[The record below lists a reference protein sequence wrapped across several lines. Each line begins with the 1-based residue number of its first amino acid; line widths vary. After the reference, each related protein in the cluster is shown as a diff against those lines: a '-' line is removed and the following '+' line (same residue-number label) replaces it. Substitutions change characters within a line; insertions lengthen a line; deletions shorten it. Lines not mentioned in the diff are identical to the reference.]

1 MPVLKKLYFVLI
13 PALLLI
19 FAVSGFIT
27 YNFASNHTKHMYLD
41 EVQSDVNTALVA
53 AEYEQL
59 GLSLLVK
66 DISSSLQFLRYI
78 QNPTDYTT
86 LSLLEKRVLRVL
98 NQSHVNQ
105 FGQRNI
111 YIIDPK
117 FKLTLSTLR
126 VDPFEDLK
134 IPDSIYERVF
144 DIYTSLINQTELSQE
159 GFSYISVNGGLRYA
173 YVAAIDPYLVPQ
185 DKRANT
191 SSNRYILIADG
202 PLKQLSNLLISY
214 NDDDNMQLLIE
225 PSNEPE
231 NIENTQFIIKS
242 FEQNKDSINV
252 QMNSRHF
259 LAQVNIREQKFNME
273 KAMIAQHTFLGFLA
287 TLSFIMLIVHLVV
300 RYQLVR
306 PLKDLLHEISIG
318 GLKLRYFKRSSGQSE
333 IDGLKNAYIDSLTEL
348 KFEAEFDQLTKL
360 ANRRSFIRHLDVRL
374 KSSMSTRCYLVCW
387 DIMDFRKINDLY
399 GAKVGDNVLISLA
412 KALRETLQNQQSS
425 FGFSCSDYSLARLGG
440 NQFIAI
446 LEMAEHQSINE
457 EVENINNALTGTT
470 FLDYY
475 GFRLTIAT
483 GVLPVDTPKFEEIWH
498 RCIDAMLLNAKAH
511 SDGDSRIVYGEELIH
526 SLKRHDII
534 EKRLLECCESDN
546 FELRFMPIFNA
557 KTLEIDGAECL
568 IRCPALADIK
578 AGPDEF
584 VTVAEKSNLISK
596 IDMWV
601 IGMAIKSYKELSDI
615 HKYKGTLS
623 INISAMELYNRNFAD
638 NIRKVIER
646 FKVPPGNIIIEITE
660 TSYVKSTKLTV
671 QTIESIRSLGLKVS
685 LDDFGTG
692 YTAFNQLLHYPV
704 DELKIDKSFIDHIVY
719 DKADRK
725 MVESMVNL
733 GHSCNTLVVGEG
745 VECIEQ
751 YQYLRK
757 TNCDLIQGYLFSQPL
772 TYTEF
777 IEFIRDHKPN
787 TFLEQCSMLNEINGD
802 RIVALNQKSN

>member
-1 MPVLKKLYFVLI
+1 MPVLKKLYFVLM
-13 PALLLI
+13 PTLL
-19 FAVSGFIT
+19 FAFTIVGVIT
-27 YNFASNHTKHMYLD
+27 YNFASNHVKHMYLD

-66 DISSSLQFLRYI
+66 DIGSSLQFLRYI
-78 QNPTDYTT
+78 QNPSDYTT
-86 LSLLEKRVLRVL
+86 LSLLEKRVLQVL
-98 NQSHVNQ
+98 NQNLVNQ

-111 YIIDPK
+111 YIVDPK
-117 FKLTLSTLR
+117 FNLTLSTLR
-126 VDPFEDLK
+126 ADPFEGLK
-134 IPDSIYERVF
+134 IPDNIYERVF
-144 DIYTSLINQTELSQE
+144 DIYTALIKRDELSHQ
-159 GFSYISVNGGLRYA
+159 GFSYVSISGELRYA
-173 YVAAIDPYLVPQ
+173 YVAAIDPYLLPQ
-185 DKRANT
+185 DKRAND
-191 SSNRYILIADG
+191 SQNRYMLIADG
-202 PLKQLSNLLISY
+202 PLKQLSSLMIKY

-225 PSNEPE
+225 PTEEEGST
-231 NIENTQFIIKS
+231 ENTQFVIKS
-242 FEQNKDSINV
+242 FEQDKESIKV
-252 QMNSRHF
+252 QMTSRHL
-259 LAQVNIREQKFNME
+259 LAQVNIREQKFNQE
-273 KAMIAQHTFLGFLA
+273 KNIIAQQTFFGCLT
-287 TLSFIMLIVHLVV
+287 TLFIIMLIVHMVV
-300 RYQLVR
+300 RYQLVS

-374 KSSMSTRCYLVCW
+374 KSSVSPYCYLVCW
-387 DIMDFRKINDLY
+387 DIIDFRKINDLY
-399 GAKVGDNVLISLA
+399 GAKVGDNVLVSLA

-425 FGFSCSDYSLARLGG
+425 LGFSCSDYSLARLGG

-446 LEMAEHQSINE
+446 LEIAPHQSINE
-457 EVENINNALTGTT
+457 EIENINNTLTGTN

-475 GFRLTIAT
+475 GFRLSIAT

-498 RCIDAMLLNAKAH
+498 RCIDEMLINAKAH
-511 SDGDSRIVYGEELIH
+511 SDGESRIVYGEELLH
-526 SLKRHDII
+526 TFERHDAL

-557 KTLEIDGAECL
+557 KTLHIDGAECL
-568 IRCPALADIK
+568 IRCPALFDIN
-578 AGPDEF
+578 AGPEEF
-584 VTVAEKSNLISK
+584 IPVAEKSNLISR

-601 IGMAIKSYKELSDI
+601 IATAIKCYKELSEI
-615 HKYKGTLS
+615 HNYQGTLS

-646 FKVPPGNIIIEITE
+646 YQVPAGNIIIEITE

-704 DELKIDKSFIDHIVY
+704 DELKIDKSFIDKIVD
-719 DKADRK
+719 DKADRR
-725 MVESMVNL
+725 MVDSMVNL

-745 VECIEQ
+745 VESIEQ
-751 YQYLRK
+751 YQYLREA
-757 TNCDLIQGYLFSQPL
+757 NCDLIQGYLFSEPL
-772 TYTEF
+772 TYIQF
-777 IEFIRDHKPN
+777 IEFIRDHNPQ
-787 TFLEQCSMLNEINGD
+787 TILDQTTSLSDDDSNE
-802 RIVALNQKSN
+802 RIVALNQKK